1 MTEETQVVLNNQKNT
16 NYKSMFLNY
25 KKSIISGF
33 VIFLIIF
40 FSYFFYIDHKK
51 SNRIEISEKYNSAII
66 NYDKN
71 NPIASI
77 SEMKKIIRVKDST
90 YSPLALYF
98 LLDNNL
104 LNDKD
109 AINKYFDI
117 LINETNLNEEI
128 KNLIIYK
135 KGLYNSET
143 ASEEELLSILNPL
156 IKNQNLWTSHSL
168 YLIAEYFFSKNE
180 KKKSKEFFNQ
190 ILTDPNV
197 NQEILKETKKRLN
210 RDLSD

>member
-33 VIFLIIF
+33 VILLIIL
-40 FSYFFYIDHKK
+40 FSYFFYIDYKK
-51 SNRIEISEKYNSAII
+51 NTRIEISEKYSSAII
-66 NYDKN
+66 NYNKN
-71 NPIASI
+71 NTTASI

-109 AINKYFDI
+109 EINKYFDI

-128 KNLIIYK
+128 KNLIVYK

-180 KKKSKEFFNQ
+180 KKKSKEFFEKIIEMENANTGIKIEAQ
-190 ILTDPNV
+190 
-197 NQEILKETKKRLN
+197 KRLQ
-210 RDLSD
+210 RDFGV

>member
-1 MTEETQVVLNNQKNT
+1 MTEETHVVLNNQKNT
-16 NYKSMFLNY
+16 NLKSMILNY
-25 KKSIISGF
+25 KKTIISGF
-33 VIFLIIF
+33 VILLIIL
-40 FSYFFYIDHKK
+40 FSYFFYIDYKK
-51 SNRIEISEKYNSAII
+51 NTRIEISEKYSSAII
-66 NYDKN
+66 NYNKN
-71 NPIASI
+71 NTLASI
-77 SEMKKIIRVKDST
+77 SEMKKIISTKDST

-98 LLDNNL
+98 ILDNNL

-109 AINKYFDI
+109 EINKYFDI

-135 KGLYNSET
+135 KGLYNSES

-180 KKKSKEFFNQ
+180 KQKSKEFFEKIIEMENANTGIKIEAQ
-190 ILTDPNV
+190 
-197 NQEILKETKKRLN
+197 KRLQ
-210 RDLSD
+210 RDFGV

>member
-1 MTEETQVVLNNQKNT
+1 MTEETHVVLNNQKNT
-16 NYKSMFLNY
+16 NLKSMFLNY
-25 KKSIISGF
+25 KKTIISGF
-33 VIFLIIF
+33 VILLIILF
-40 FSYFFYIDHKK
+40 GYFFYIDFKK
-51 SNRIEISEKYNSAII
+51 NTRIEISEKYSSAII
-66 NYDKN
+66 NYNKN
-71 NPIASI
+71 NTLASI
-77 SEMKKIIRVKDST
+77 SEMKKIISTKDST

-98 LLDNNL
+98 ILDNNL

-109 AINKYFDI
+109 EINKYFDI

-135 KGLYNSET
+135 KGLYNSES

-180 KKKSKEFFNQ
+180 KQKSKEFFEKIIEMENANTGIKIEAQ
-190 ILTDPNV
+190 N
-197 NQEILKETKKRLN
+197 RLQ
-210 RDLSD
+210 RDFGV